1 MTYPALFVA
10 VAMLTL
16 FAAHAR
22 VSAQLVRPPPLI
34 THAVADHALR
44 SLHITGTDFG
54 TLLPTVNLADVSLG
68 VTTFSDTDIVVTLP
82 PGIARG
88 SYWLVVIRPEP
99 VPVSVQ
105 VHSLPF
111 QVTLGAVGPPGPE
124 GFPGPPGPPGPQG
137 RAGPPGSAGPQGPP
151 GPRGPSGLSGL
162 TLQSVKDSV
171 LPFSHKS
178 VFAPCPAGKLP
189 ISGGVL
195 TQGR

>member
-68 VTTFSDTDIVVTLP
+68 VTTFSDTDIVATLP
-82 PGIARG
+82 PGLARG

-111 QVTLGAVGPPGPE
+111 QVTLGAVGPP
-124 GFPGPPGPPGPQG
+124 
-137 RAGPPGSAGPQGPP
+137 
-151 GPRGPSGLSGL
+151 
-162 TLQSVKDSV
+162 
-171 LPFSHKS
+171 FSHKS

-195 TQGR
+195 TAGAMNVTDNGPETAGGRAGWRGGVFNPQVGSSDVVVIAVCVAKPSP